1 VWNWIAPPELKDI
14 FDLPRAR
21 NFAALMFALTG
32 RQSHAYFK
40 KPVTD
45 QSMLDLFTQ
54 EVKNQCDSGTS
65 IIMESEEVDWVI
77 HDKLMGQV
85 ILGRVL
91 SILPPGY
98 EKFTTVVINYRAPRI
113 DYLLSLWETVGVVK
127 KQTCY
132 QFISDPVTVLQLHA
146 IDPIRLANIFLE

>member
-1 VWNWIAPPELKDI
+1 
-14 FDLPRAR
+14 
-21 NFAALMFALTG
+21 
-32 RQSHAYFK
+32 
-40 KPVTD
+40 
-45 QSMLDLFTQ
+45 MLDLFTQ
-54 EVKNQCDSGTS
+54 EVKNQWDSGTS
-65 IIMESEEVDWVI
+65 IIMGSEEVDWVI
-77 HDKLMGQV
+77 HDKLKGQV

-146 IDPIRLANIFLE
+146 IDPLRLANIFLE